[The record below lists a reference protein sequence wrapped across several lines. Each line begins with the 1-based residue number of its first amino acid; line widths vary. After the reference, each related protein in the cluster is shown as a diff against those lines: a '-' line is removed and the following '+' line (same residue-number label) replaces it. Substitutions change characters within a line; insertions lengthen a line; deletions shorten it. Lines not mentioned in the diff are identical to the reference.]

1 MENIIFFIIG
11 FFIGV
16 IVVAFA
22 IELGTKK
29 GTGKE
34 PASRTTQMWSLNEIS
49 NPRIIAEY
57 LGSDLEI
64 PKNSKL
70 VVNRVND
77 EQLIK
82 GLSVKKH
89 TGIKGNYVLGD
100 DRALI
105 LAGPLKK
112 DEIGVWTVEKDILTK
127 LNAYFDQSWS
137 KGVDF
142 KPTQDKKTTSPHASK
157 ITQNHPGKK

>member
-22 IELGTKK
+22 IELGAKK
-29 GTGKE
+29 STGKE

-57 LGSDLEI
+57 LGSDLDI

-70 VVNRVND
+70 VVNRVKD
-77 EQLIK
+77 QELLQ
-82 GLSVKKH
+82 GLSVRKH
-89 TGIKGNYVLGD
+89 TGIKGNYILGD
-100 DRALI
+100 NRALI

-112 DEIGVWTVEKDILTK
+112 DEIGVWTVEKEILAK
-127 LNAYFDQSWS
+127 LNTYFEQSWT
-137 KGVDF
+137 KGTTYDIT
-142 KPTQDKKTTSPHASK
+142 KEQKKTHPRAAQPSKSP
-157 ITQNHPGKK
+157 PGKK

>member
-34 PASRTTQMWSLNEIS
+34 PASRTTQMWSLSEIS

-57 LGSDLEI
+57 LGADIEI

-77 EQLIK
+77 EQLLK

-105 LAGPLKK
+105 LSGPLKK
-112 DEIGVWTVEKDILTK
+112 DEIGVWTVEKEILNK
-127 LNAYFDQSWS
+127 LNRYFEDSWS
-137 KGVDF
+137 KGSTYEIT
-142 KPTQDKKTTSPHASK
+142 KEQKTSSSRTPHSS
-157 ITQNHPGKK
+157 TVQPGKK